1 MRHKECNH
9 RLKCRPNIIMKEH
22 PKATGHVRNIQSDH
36 QEHFQVCQF
45 HNILIIECHTEIVKT
60 SIHRHDGITQR
71 NYNTTFTQTNAEQR
85 QHAQQADEFLQC
97 VADL

>member
-36 QEHFQVCQF
+36 QEHFQV
-45 HNILIIECHTEIVKT
+45 
-60 SIHRHDGITQR
+60 
-71 NYNTTFTQTNAEQR
+71 
-85 QHAQQADEFLQC
+85 
-97 VADL
+97 